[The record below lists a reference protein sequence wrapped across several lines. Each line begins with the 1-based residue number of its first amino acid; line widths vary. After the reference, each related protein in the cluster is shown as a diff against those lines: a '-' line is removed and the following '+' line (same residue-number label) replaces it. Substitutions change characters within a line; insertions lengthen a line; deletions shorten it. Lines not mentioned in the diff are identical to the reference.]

1 MRFAR
6 QIVLPVVLAL
16 AASNPVSAQSDRKSE
31 PAVVPEPNDLLL
43 FGLGLVGL
51 IVGRR
56 VARKKSD
63 D

>member
-6 QIVLPVVLAL
+6 QIVLPVFLAL
-16 AASNPVSAQSDRKSE
+16 AASNPVLAQAERKSE
-31 PAVVPEPNDLLL
+31 PATVPEPNDLLL

-56 VARKKSD
+56 VARKKPD

>member
-6 QIVLPVVLAL
+6 QFVMPVLLAL
-16 AASNPVSAQSDRKSE
+16 VVSNPVSAQPERKSE
-31 PAVVPEPNDLLL
+31 ASVVPEPNDLLL

>member
-6 QIVLPVVLAL
+6 YLVLPVFLTL
-16 AASNPVSAQSDRKSE
+16 AASNPVSAQPERKPE